1 MSHDVFSCDVECGF
15 LIAYCKGFTRECVP
29 RVGQRGLNPTN
40 VNGDN
45 GIEIPEAWL
54 PMIRKHNNR
63 QVMGSIYPCIKDL
76 KYTNHR
82 C

>member
-1 MSHDVFSCDVECGF
+1 M
-15 LIAYCKGFTRECVP
+15 LKGFYP
-29 RVGQRGLNPTN
+29 RVCTNQVHMHSLSQGQKGLNPTN

-63 QVMGSIYPCIKDL
+63 
-76 KYTNHR
+76 
-82 C
+82 

>member
-1 MSHDVFSCDVECGF
+1 MSRCYRVFCDVECVF
-15 LIAYCKGFTRECVP
+15 LTTFRKGFTRECVP
-29 RVGQRGLNPTN
+29 TRYTLSLSQGQKGLNSTN

-63 QVMGSIYPCIKDL
+63 QVMGSI
-76 KYTNHR
+76 
-82 C
+82 